1 MQKIIKKNVVD
12 CILDKKRSVVEV
24 QCTGNVAGRE
34 FVDAIKK
41 TVPSNLIKEVR
52 YLFGTTDLE
61 IEMVN
66 SKDAESLYQSIN
78 AVMEGKTS
86 NFEWQTFLEST
97 INTVGNTVGGIFNS
111 KYTSQSAQAKAQAEA
126 AAKAAEAQGK
136 NILYIAL
143 GAGVLVLIVIAAIIF
158 KNREA

>member
-12 CILDKKRSVVEV
+12 RILDKKRSVVEV
-24 QCTGNVAGRE
+24 QCTGNVAGKE

-41 TVPSNLIKEVR
+41 VVPSSLIKEVR

-66 SKDAESLYQSIN
+66 AKDAESLYQSIN

-86 NFEWQTFLEST
+86 NFKWEEFLTTT
-97 INTVGNTVGGIFNS
+97 IGKVGDTVGGIFNS
-111 KYTSQSAQAKAQAEA
+111 KYASQSAQAQAQAEA

-143 GAGVLVLIVIAAIIF
+143 GAGVLVLVVIAAIIF
-158 KNREA
+158 KNKKA

>member
-34 FVDAIKK
+34 FFAAIKK

-86 NFEWQTFLEST
+86 NFDLQSFLGST

-111 KYTSQSAQAKAQAEA
+111 KYASQSAQAKAQAEA
-126 AAKAAEAQGK
+126 AAEVAKAQGK

-143 GAGVLVLIVIAAIIF
+143 GVGVLVLIVIAAIIF
-158 KNREA
+158 KNKKA